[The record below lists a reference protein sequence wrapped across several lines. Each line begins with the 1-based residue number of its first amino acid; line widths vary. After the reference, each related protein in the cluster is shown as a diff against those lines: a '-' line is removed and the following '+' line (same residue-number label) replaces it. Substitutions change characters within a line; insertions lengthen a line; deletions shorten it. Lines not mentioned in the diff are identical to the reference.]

1 MIEIEA
7 PGPLATVQDLGRRG
21 YADLGVGRSGAA
33 DRDAH
38 RLANRLV
45 GNAESAATVEITLG
59 GTAFR
64 LHQASTIA
72 LTGARCDVISQR
84 PLEWNAAMTVAAGTT
99 IGLGIPATG
108 LRSYLAVR
116 GGIGSPATLGSR
128 STDTLSGL
136 GPPALLA
143 GAVLPIGTDVA
154 SDPAGEAVTTAINLS
169 GPMRVIAGPRQDWF
183 TESAQ
188 RLLTGAIWIVD
199 PASSRIGIRLNG
211 PVLDRAVTK
220 DLPPEPTLPG
230 AIQVPPNGQPI
241 VLGPDA
247 PVTGGYPVIAVV
259 VHADLGRLAQLRP
272 GQPTSFQA
280 GGRSIN
286 ALAEYANGT

>member
-1 MIEIEA
+1 MRA
-7 PGPLATVQDLGRRG
+7 
-21 YADLGVGRSGAA
+21 
-33 DRDAH
+33 
-38 RLANRLV
+38 
-45 GNAESAATVEITLG
+45 
-59 GTAFR
+59 
-64 LHQASTIA
+64 
-72 LTGARCDVISQR
+72 
-84 PLEWNAAMTVAAGTT
+84 
-99 IGLGIPATG
+99 
-108 LRSYLAVR
+108 
-116 GGIGSPATLGSR
+116 IGSLRQRR
-128 STDTLSGL
+128 S
-136 GPPALLA
+136 
-143 GAVLPIGTDVA
+143 
-154 SDPAGEAVTTAINLS
+154 
-169 GPMRVIAGPRQDWF
+169 
-183 TESAQ
+183 
-188 RLLTGAIWIVD
+188 TGAIWIVD

-220 DLPPEPTLPG
+220 ELPPEPTLPG